1 MISLVDSFDSWLRSL
16 LVGLDAMDPSTIV
29 EANWRTPPLEI
40 FKVNFDAT
48 NGSKEVDLGVVRDSN
63 DEN

>member
-1 MISLVDSFDSWLRSL
+1 M
-16 LVGLDAMDPSTIV
+16 GLDAMDPSTIV

-48 NGSKEVDLGVVRDSN
+48 NGCKEVDLGVVRDSN